1 MVCDDVNCDE
11 ISGRFDAINDC
22 LVSEELHDMVTLKKL
37 MNSYLTED
45 YVTGEIFVPMKSRNN
60 NIE

>member
-1 MVCDDVNCDE
+1 MSSEDAG
-11 ISGRFDAINDC
+11 GRFDAINDC

-45 YVTGEIFVPMKSRNN
+45 YITDELFEKM
-60 NIE
+60 